1 MRDAQC
7 FQAQPLHQRH
17 AAGGIE
23 HRVDFE
29 AAAVLQRDL
38 QSAGGFD
45 DGGHIR
51 IQPQV
56 HAGLEHLSRD
66 EVAYF
71 LVKAAQYLSAAVQL
85 RDTCA
90 QALEDGRELA
100 SDVAAADHQQALRKG
115 VDVKNLIRCDDM
127 LAPGDIGHAG
137 LASSG
142 NECVFS
148 AVALRTD
155 GHRMRVHQRG
165 PAFNH
170 LHARALEQLQVDAVK
185 AGDLARPV
193 GLEGRP
199 VQHRGSA
206 DPAKAVRGFKR
217 FGEMCGV
224 AVEFFGNAAHVHASA
239 AHGLRF
245 DQRNFGTA
253 LRRHARRP
261 HTTAAAT
268 DHQQIKVK
276 NCHENLWIGK
286 TWGKP

>member
-1 MRDAQC
+1 MRQRGLVVVVDQNSAVGFLSDAQC
-7 FQAQPLHQRH
+7 FQAQPFNQRH

-71 LVKAAQYLSAAVQL
+71 FVKAAQHLSAAVQL

-90 QALEDGRELA
+90 QALEDGGELA
-100 SDVAAADHQQALRKG
+100 SDVAAANHQQALRKG

-127 LAPGDIGHAG
+127 LAPGDVGHAG

-142 NECVFS
+142 NEYVFS

-185 AGDLARPV
+185 ARDFTRAV
-193 GLEGRP
+193 GLERSPVEHGRGA
-199 VQHRGSA
+199 H
-206 DPAKAVRGFKR
+206 PAKA
-217 FGEMCGV
+217 
-224 AVEFFGNAAHVHASA
+224 A
-239 AHGLRF
+239 
-245 DQRNFGTA
+245 
-253 LRRHARRP
+253 
-261 HTTAAAT
+261 
-268 DHQQIKVK
+268 
-276 NCHENLWIGK
+276 
-286 TWGKP
+286 